1 MVGDSNFVQSAGSI
15 AYFVGFLILFNC
27 GDASQVSYKTLQLIF
42 AQLML
47 EIPPVFLP
55 GLNPYDLIRYVW
67 NIFVITWIVRY
78 FRTPGSKFHDTYRRD
93 IDDFPLHWLFLPVA
107 AVVPLIATFL
117 PYELDPY
124 DLDYKWGVC
133 PKLFWQLSAVAAE
146 ETSISEAAEMD
157 WECTLRYLWMTSIC
171 LRPLMFIPQ
180 LRMCSNLNADLMF
193 SVKMFLVCMI
203 VYVSAV
209 IVLDL
214 SLPYSGRFVSL
225 VSSAVT
231 LFILGMPVCGC
242 CPRRSQE
249 TSAVP
254 TVPTSE
260 DVGIEAGESELPL
273 TEDPEIDLPTITAS
287 SGTFYDS
294 QTPSLLT

>member
-1 MVGDSNFVQSAGSI
+1 
-15 AYFVGFLILFNC
+15 
-27 GDASQVSYKTLQLIF
+27 
-42 AQLML
+42 
-47 EIPPVFLP
+47 
-55 GLNPYDLIRYVW
+55 
-67 NIFVITWIVRY
+67 
-78 FRTPGSKFHDTYRRD
+78 
-93 IDDFPLHWLFLPVA
+93 
-107 AVVPLIATFL
+107 
-117 PYELDPY
+117 
-124 DLDYKWGVC
+124 
-133 PKLFWQLSAVAAE
+133 
-146 ETSISEAAEMD
+146 
-157 WECTLRYLWMTSIC
+157 
-171 LRPLMFIPQ
+171 MFIPQ

-242 CPRRSQE
+242 WPRRSQE

-260 DVGIEAGESELPL
+260 DVGIVAGESEVPV
-273 TEDPEIDLPTITAS
+273 TEDPKIDLPTITAS

-294 QTPSLLT
+294 QTPSWLT